1 MAVDT
6 LQMRKAILHNL
17 INNEEYSQKV
27 LPFISN
33 DYFQDKSEKVIF
45 DEVQKY
51 FNKYDTIPN
60 YAAVKIQIQE
70 RNDLTEAVYN
80 EINEFLS
87 NEVQALPKVD
97 FLVNKTEQWC
107 QDRAIVNAVYQAVN
121 IIGGEDKKTPM
132 TALPDLLAKAISTAF
147 DNSVGHD
154 YINEADDRWEF
165 YHKKEDKLAT
175 GIEHIDYILRGGIPN
190 KTLGAFLAGTGVG
203 KSLTMCAITANVID
217 RGHNVLYI
225 SMEMA
230 EEKIAQR
237 IDQNLLDL
245 TSEELEVV
253 SKDNFVKRINNLKSK
268 TQGNLVV
275 KEYPTK
281 SAHAGHFKALLKEL
295 KQKKDFVPDL
305 ICIDYI
311 NICASQNAPKNS
323 NSYTE
328 VKSIAEELRGL
339 AMEFNVPVL
348 SATQT
353 NRTGSVD
360 ADVDMTAV
368 SDSFGLPMT
377 LDYFFAL
384 SSNDRLREEGMMR
397 ISQLKNRYGDPADR
411 KNWLMGVDY
420 SKMKVFD
427 LEAQPAS
434 IEEQNYGAQNTT
446 TKFEDKPVMDIA
458 NVNWG

>member
-6 LQMRKAILHNL
+6 IEMRKAILHNL
-17 INNEEYSQKV
+17 INNQDYSQKV
-27 LPFISN
+27 LPFVN
-33 DYFQDKSEKVIF
+33 QDYFQDKYEKVIF
-45 DEVQKY
+45 DEIRKYFQKY
-51 FNKYDTIPN
+51 DQVPN
-60 YAAVKIQIQE
+60 YAAVNIQIQE
-70 RNDLTEAVYN
+70 RNDLTESVYN
-80 EINEFLS
+80 EITGFLEKQVEPL
-87 NEVQALPKVD
+87 NKVE

-107 QDRAIVNAVYQAVN
+107 QERAIVNAVYQAVN
-121 IIGGEDKKTPM
+121 IIGGEDKKTLM
-132 TALPDLLAKAISTAF
+132 TALPDLLSKAIGTSF
-147 DNSVGHD
+147 DKSVGHD

-165 YHKKEDKLAT
+165 YHKKEDKLST
-175 GIEHIDYILRGGIPN
+175 GIQHLDYILGGGLPI

-203 KSLTMCAITANVID
+203 KSLTMCAISANVIKA
-217 RGHNVLYI
+217 GFNVLYI

-245 TSEELEVV
+245 TLQELEVV
-253 SKDNFVKRINNLKSK
+253 SKDNFTTRISGLKSK

-295 KQKKDFVPDL
+295 KQKKDFSPDL
-305 ICIDYI
+305 ICVDYI
-311 NICASQNAPKNS
+311 NICASQNAPKGS
-323 NSYTE
+323 NSYSE
-328 VKSIAEELRGL
+328 VKSIAEELRGM
-339 AMEFNVPVL
+339 AMEFSVPVL

-384 SSNDRLREEGMMR
+384 TTNDKLREEGLMR
-397 ISQLKNRYGDPADR
+397 ITQLKNRYGDPSDR
-411 KNWLMGVDY
+411 KNWLLAVDY
-420 SKMKVFD
+420 SKMRVFD
-427 LEAQPAS
+427 LPEQPRQ
-434 IEEQNYGAQNTT
+434 IEEQNDAVKSFTT
-446 TKFEDKPVMDIA
+446 DTGPLMDKI
-458 NVNWG
+458 NINWG